1 MKSFDSYRLTLGEG
15 PGYDCE
21 LDLAWW
27 FDIVEKKLFTRQMD
41 EETTSCHVL
50 PLAAS
55 AMAITRDGR
64 QLLLA
69 EDGFYFRDAVSG
81 KLDLHIALEEN
92 NPVTRSNDARVH
104 PSGSFWA
111 STMGWN
117 GEQGAGGIF
126 LYRAGSVKK
135 LIEDIT
141 VPNAICFSPDG
152 SVAYFT
158 DSAIGHIMH
167 VAVDPNSGHP
177 VGSADIFI
185 ARDKIASMPDCVADG
200 AVTDADGNLWI
211 AIFGG
216 SQVVGFSPS
225 GERLGHMSVPAI
237 NVTCPAFVGQ
247 DARHMLITTA
257 RIGLAEAACAANP
270 HEGASFLTEI
280 DFTGRFDARVI
291 T

>member
-1 MKSFDSYRLTLGEG
+1 MKPFDNNRLTLGEG
-15 PGYDCE
+15 PGYDRE

-27 FDIVEKKLFTRQMD
+27 FDIVEKKLFTRQIS

-50 PLAAS
+50 PIAAS

-69 EDGFYFRDAVSG
+69 EDGFYFRDAASG
-81 KLDLHIALEEN
+81 HLTFHIAWEEN

-104 PSGSFWA
+104 PSGSFWV

-126 LYRAGSVKK
+126 LYRAGKVKK
-135 LIEDIT
+135 LIKDLS

-152 SVAYFT
+152 SMAYFT
-158 DSAIGHIMH
+158 DSAIGHVMR
-167 VAVDPNSGHP
+167 VAVDPNSGQP
-177 VGSADIFI
+177 VGSAEIFI
-185 ARDKIASMPDCVADG
+185 ARDKITSLKHSVPDG
-200 AVTDADGNLWI
+200 AVTDANGNLWI

-216 SQVVGFSPS
+216 SQIIGFSPS
-225 GERLGHMSVPAI
+225 GERIGHMSVPAI

-257 RIGLAEAACAANP
+257 RIGLSDKACATNP
-270 HEGASFLTEI
+270 DEGACFVTQL